1 MNALTKFALVIAT
14 IALPLSANA
23 TANSELQDST
33 TVAKSDVEKM
43 VKLEM
48 KLNASELVNS
58 IKVKAD
64 VTVPDYRLYAG
75 SNLVTIKNGQRVV
88 INKP

>member
-23 TANSELQDST
+23 TANSALQDST

-58 IKVKAD
+58 IKVEAD

-75 SNLVTIKNGQRVV
+75 SNLIATKNGQRVV